1 MNLADTPHIE
11 TTQDDE
17 SKEFFDVLDTLIEN
31 RWMIAIVAAL
41 FLLAGISYALLSR
54 PVYQAQIMV
63 QVEDSPDTSAA
74 KSLLGDVS
82 SLFDVKSSAAAETQI
97 IASELVVSRTVDK
110 LKLYIRAEPN
120 RFPIIGDFVSRY
132 VDGISTPGLFGL
144 GGFAWGEESV
154 DVPVFN
160 VPKRMEGKSFKLTI
174 LPSGRF
180 SLDAWALDHRLQGA
194 VGSLQR
200 FQTSQGIFEIRIA
213 HVAANPGT
221 TFRLIRN
228 SPLQASADLQDQ
240 LDVQEK
246 VKQSEVVIA
255 TLRDTDRILA
265 SRTLNEIGT
274 QYIKQNIDRKSAE
287 AAQSLEFLNSQ
298 LPQLKGQL
306 REAEA
311 KLTKLRDER
320 RTVDLTEEG
329 KLALA
334 QSADAKTRLLELQEK
349 RHELASRFAD
359 THPSVVALDSQIT
372 ALSSYQ
378 KDAESQLRK
387 LPDIQQ
393 DLVRLMLDVK
403 VDTDLYTA
411 LLGNMQQLELVRA
424 GKVGNVRLVDTAS
437 IPEIP
442 VSPKKP
448 LIIVAGFIFGILA
461 GCGAA
466 IGRSMLFRG
475 MTDPTDVERRL
486 SLPVHAIVPLS
497 QQQKRLSHRTRR
509 SEENT
514 EALLCIAF
522 PNDPAIESLRS
533 LRTATQFSMLDAKN
547 NVILIAGPA
556 PGVGKSFIA
565 SNFAAVLAL
574 SGQRVMLIDGD
585 IRKGRLSDV
594 FGVKRDR
601 GLTDVI
607 VGSVD
612 PSEAIHRN
620 VVEGLDLIT
629 TGTLPPNPS
638 ELLLN
643 KGLPRFIERL
653 SNEYDIVLI
662 DSPPVLAVA
671 DTTTLAVLAGTV
683 LLVAHSGS
691 TKLGEVAESRKR
703 LIQNGIRLNGV
714 IFNGVNPQLGRY
726 GYGSRYGSYRYVAYE
741 YASK

>member
-228 SPLQASADLQDQ
+228 SPLQAGADLQDQ

-448 LIIVAGFIFGILA
+448 LIIVAGFIFGMLA

-620 VVEGLDLIT
+620 MVEGLDLIT

-671 DTTTLAVLAGTV
+671 DTTTLAALAGTV

-741 YASK
+741 YASN